1 MATINLSLI
10 ADRTRYFM
18 NEQNMPLEEAKT
30 EALKQTGFD
39 EPFSAEL
46 DTELNRLINAENM
59 TDMSTELG
67 NDREKLIDRNST
79 EYNTEHEVN
88 PTPTPDA
95 GATTPTE

>member
-18 NEQNMPLEEAKT
+18 NEGNMSLEEAKT
-30 EALKQTGFD
+30 EALKQTGF
-39 EPFSAEL
+39 EQPFSAEL

-67 NDREKLIDRNST
+67 NDREKLINRNST

-88 PTPTPDA
+88 PTPDA
-95 GATTPTE
+95 EATTPTE